1 LKIAIQDCDY
11 EAALNRHFTDGK
23 KAWGLIRTAAEIE
36 AARRLLQENSDKRKR
51 LELEADSIDTKT
63 NAGREAWLAK
73 HDEITR
79 ALRDYSRLSA
89 IAFPPSSGEAAPK

>member
-1 LKIAIQDCDY
+1 MKIAIQDCDY
-11 EAALNRHFTDGK
+11 EKALDHHFTDGK
-23 KAWGLIRTAAEIE
+23 KAWGLIRAAAEIE

-51 LELEADSIDTKT
+51 LESEADSIDTKT

-79 ALRDYSRLSA
+79 SFRESERLSVL
-89 IAFPPSSGEAAPK
+89 AFPASSEAAPR